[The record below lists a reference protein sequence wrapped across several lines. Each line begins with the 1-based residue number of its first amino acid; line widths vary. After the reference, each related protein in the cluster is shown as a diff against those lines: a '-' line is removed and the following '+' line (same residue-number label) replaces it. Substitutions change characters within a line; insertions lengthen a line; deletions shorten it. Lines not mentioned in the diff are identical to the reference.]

1 MIEKVKFIGI
11 REAKTMPGWSGAAMI
26 SITQPHGL
34 EANLMEG
41 WHSVYR
47 VTFHDVDPE
56 NIKTKKVRF
65 PITDNQALSI
75 VNFVKA
81 VSPEVKTI
89 VVHCGG
95 GISRSAAVA
104 KWIATKYSLSFD
116 DNYDRYNKYVFNAL
130 LKADKDQL
138 DT

>member
-11 REAKTMPGWSGAAMI
+11 REAKTMPGWSTAAMI
-26 SITQPHGL
+26 SITQPHGF
-34 EANLMEG
+34 EADLMDG

-47 VTFHDVDPE
+47 VTFHDADPE

-65 PITDNQALSI
+65 PITDEQAIKI
-75 VNFVKA
+75 VEFVKA

-104 KWIATKYSLSFD
+104 KWIATKYRLSFD
-116 DNYDRYNKYVFNAL
+116 DTYDRYNKYVFNAL